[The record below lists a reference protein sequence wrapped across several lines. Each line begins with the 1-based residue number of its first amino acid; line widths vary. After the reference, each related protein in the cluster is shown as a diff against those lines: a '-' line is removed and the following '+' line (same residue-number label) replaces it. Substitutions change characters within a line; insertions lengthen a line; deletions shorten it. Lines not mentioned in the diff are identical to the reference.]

1 MPVPLLPSQSVPWDI
16 AYHVAVH
23 REAGKLPDSSP
34 LPASSAAA
42 MAASARTA
50 ATGRHQGPSA
60 LLTRRAGGGGGRGGG
75 MTGGHAGTGRSSRE
89 PPGTGRGHEGLPFI
103 HNGGGQMVGAS
114 VDAAAGSLQVQAG
127 AGRPVSLRR
136 GVSSGG
142 PGVGAPLRL
151 FTRWTNPPLPPFP
164 RSEPRHRPLLSCA
177 LWRNQSSGGL
187 LACSGH
193 GGAGERHRQYLYTP
207 RYGLDP

>member
-1 MPVPLLPSQSVPWDI
+1 MGPYRPLSPIRLLPIPCIRASCLPRLCPSPMPVPLLPSQSVPWDI

-23 REAGKLPDSSP
+23 REAGKLPNPSQ

-75 MTGGHAGTGRSSRE
+75 MTGGLSGTGRSSRE
-89 PPGTGRGHEGLPFI
+89 PPGTDSGHEGLPFI

-114 VDAAAGSLQVQAG
+114 VDAAAGSLQVQAADLSG
-127 AGRPVSLRR
+127 PAGLSHWGREFL
-136 GVSSGG
+136 
-142 PGVGAPLRL
+142 GVGNHSALRPKE
-151 FTRWTNPPLPPFP
+151 WFP
-164 RSEPRHRPLLSCA
+164 
-177 LWRNQSSGGL
+177 
-187 LACSGH
+187 
-193 GGAGERHRQYLYTP
+193 
-207 RYGLDP
+207 